1 MRISVLIPTYQRPDD
16 LRRCLAALALQTY
29 LPDEVI
35 VVVRNTDSSTHAMLA
50 TTDASV
56 LALRIVDVEVPGG
69 VQALN
74 AGLAHV
80 SGDIVAITDDDAA
93 PHPDWI
99 ERITNVFAARI
110 DVGGVG
116 GRDRMHVQDVLQAGS
131 EPLVGKVPL
140 IGKHIGNHHLGF
152 GPARQVDVLKGVNSA
167 YRLQAIK
174 PIGFDERLRGS
185 GAQVHWEISLCLA
198 VKRAGWK
205 LIYDPQIVVD
215 HYLAKRHDE
224 DQRSGFNALAMRNA
238 AYNETLI
245 RLEYLSTFGKFA
257 FMLWAIT
264 IGTRVAPGI
273 VQWLRF
279 LPPDAGLATDKL
291 TTTLR
296 GRLEAWNDL
305 AALRSVRNVS

>member
-1 MRISVLIPTYQRPDD
+1 M
-16 LRRCLAALALQTY
+16 
-29 LPDEVI
+29 PDEVI
-35 VVVRNTDSSTHAMLA
+35 VVVRDTDSITRDMLNA
-50 TTDASV
+50 TDLSA
-56 LALRIVDVEVPGG
+56 LALRIVGVDIAGG

-74 AGLAHV
+74 AGLVHV
-80 SGDIVAITDDDAA
+80 NGDIVAITDDDAA

-99 ERITNVFAARI
+99 ERILAAFAARV

-116 GRDRMHVQDVLQAGS
+116 GRDRMHVQNVLQEGS
-131 EPLVGKVPL
+131 ERQVGKVPL
-140 IGKHIGNHHLGF
+140 VGKHIGNHHLGF
-152 GPARQVDVLKGVNSA
+152 GSARQVDVLKGVNSA

-224 DQRSGFNALAMRNA
+224 DQRIGFNALAMRNA
-238 AYNETLI
+238 AYNEALI
-245 RLEYLSTFGKFA
+245 RMEYLSTLGKAA
-257 FMLWAIT
+257 FMLWAVI

-279 LPPDAGLATDKL
+279 VPHDAALATDKL
-291 TTTLR
+291 KATLS
-296 GRLEAWNDL
+296 GRIDAWNDVS
-305 AALRSVRNVS
+305 RSAPDRKQHRASVTNSGR